1 MFRICSVVVHPLA
14 ERMTGFRE
22 TGKERDSMAKVF
34 HARYAEIVRVAER
47 DQNELRTEAGMRFRE
62 GKERLRFD
70 LV

>member
-1 MFRICSVVVHPLA
+1 
-14 ERMTGFRE
+14 MTGFRE